1 MTLQRRK
8 SGRRL
13 VPAVAGTAV
22 AAGVLALLPS
32 GAQAQPGTPRPSGAQ
47 ADFTA
52 AAVKYDVPVGVLMG
66 VTREESGWQ
75 SHPGYSDKGGY
86 GLGNLTDVTTGMLV
100 DGAAGA
106 GGRAD
111 LSELV
116 NRPGM
121 HTLRTASKLTG
132 IPASRLKTDAGANLE
147 GTAALLASYQ
157 KTLTGGLSENPS
169 DWTAAVARY
178 SRLTDEKAATGYVDD
193 VFGTIASGAEQKT
206 ADGTLRLAAD
216 EDAEPELSQLDQL
229 DLKSA
234 AATATT
240 GAECPSTM
248 NCTYAPVA
256 VTGSNG
262 QVSNRPANGIQ
273 IDRIVLH
280 TAEGSFASA
289 LATLS
294 ATGATASAHYLMD
307 TDGSTTQLMPVED
320 IAYAVG
326 NYHYNLHS
334 VSIEHA
340 GFTAQGA
347 QWYTDATY
355 RQTAELVSYLAQQY
369 GVPLDRQ
376 HVLGHDNVPGSLDS
390 NLAKQHWDPGT
401 AWDWNRFMKLLGAP
415 TDTGRHGV
423 GEVGSVVTIAPRF
436 EKNIQSYTVC
446 PADDPTGATTAC
458 GEVAQPSNSL
468 FVRQAP
474 DADAPLLLD
483 PDVHPALTAGT
494 DGISDWSDRVQA
506 GQQFVVADRQ
516 GDWTAIWYD
525 GQEGWIHNPCG
536 RNTVPTTGVTVIKAV
551 GPDAAPLYGQAYPA
565 ASEYPAGLSPSRQV
579 ALTAPGY
586 RIPVGQAY
594 VVDQPAAQA
603 DDFFTSGA
611 VVKGAVKYYQ
621 AQFNNRTI
629 YVNAADVTATEA
641 D

>member
-1 MTLQRRK
+1 MTWYRRNSK
-8 SGRRL
+8 RWPAS
-13 VPAVAGTAV
+13 AVAGSIV
-22 AAGVLALLPS
+22 AAGALALLPS
-32 GAQAQPGTPRPSGAQ
+32 AAQAQPTAPRPSGLQ

-52 AAVKYDVPVGVLMG
+52 AAAKYDVPVSVLMG

-75 SHPGYSDKGGY
+75 THPGYSDKGGY

-106 GGRAD
+106 GGRSD
-111 LSELV
+111 LAALV

-132 IPASRLKTDAGANLE
+132 IPAARLRTDRAANLE

-157 KTLTGGLSENPS
+157 KTLTGALSADPS

-178 SRLTDEKAATGYVDD
+178 GQFTDRKAATRYVDD
-193 VFGTIASGAEQKT
+193 VFGAIASGARQPT
-206 ADGTLRLAAD
+206 AQGTLRLAAD
-216 EDAEPELSQLDQL
+216 EDARPDLSQLGRL
-229 DLKSA
+229 HLTS
-234 AATATT
+234 ATATT
-240 GAECPSTM
+240 GAECPDTM

-262 QVSNRPANGIQ
+262 QVSDRPANGIQ
-273 IDRIVLH
+273 IDRIVIH

-289 LATLS
+289 LSALS
-294 ATGATASAHYLMD
+294 ARGAVTSAHYLMD

-320 IAYAVG
+320 IAFAVG

-355 RQTAELVSYLAQQY
+355 RQTAELVTYLAQRY

-376 HVLGHDNVPGSLDS
+376 HILGHDNVPGSLDS

-401 AWDWNRFMKLLGAP
+401 AWDWNRFMRLLGAP
-415 TDTGRHGV
+415 TDTGPHGV
-423 GEVGSVVTIAPRF
+423 GPVGSVVTIAPRF
-436 EKNIQSYTVC
+436 DTNTQSYTVC
-446 PADDPTGATTAC
+446 PADDPSGTTTAC
-458 GEVAQPSNSL
+458 GEVAQASNSL
-468 FVRQAP
+468 FVRQSPA
-474 DADAPLLLD
+474 ADAPLLLD
-483 PDVHPALTAGT
+483 PVVHPGLTAGT
-494 DGISDWSDRVQA
+494 DDISDWSDRVQA

-525 GQEGWIHNPCG
+525 GQEGWIYNPCG
-536 RNTVPTTGVTVIKAV
+536 RNTVPTTGVTVISAV
-551 GPDAAPLYGQAYPA
+551 GPGAAPLYGQAYPA

-594 VVDQPAAQA
+594 VVDQPAAAA

-611 VVKGAVKYYQ
+611 VVKGAQKYYQ

-629 YVNAADVTATEA
+629 YVNTADVTATVA
-641 D
+641 G

>member
-1 MTLQRRK
+1 MTLYRRN
-8 SGRRL
+8 SPRWL
-13 VPAVAGTAV
+13 ASAVVGSVV
-22 AAGVLALLPS
+22 AAGALALLPS
-32 GAQAQPGTPRPSGAQ
+32 AAQAQTETSQQSGAQ
-47 ADFTA
+47 ADFA
-52 AAVKYDVPVGVLMG
+52 AAAAKYDVPVSVLMG

-75 SHPGYSDKGGY
+75 SHPGYSDRGGY
-86 GLGNLTDVTTGMLV
+86 GLGNLTDVTTAMLV

-106 GGRAD
+106 GGRSD
-111 LSELV
+111 LSSLV

-132 IPASRLKTDAGANLE
+132 IPEARLRTDRGANLE

-157 KTLTGGLSENPS
+157 KTLTGSLPRNPS
-169 DWTAAVARY
+169 EWTAAVAEY
-178 SRLTDEKAATGYVDD
+178 SHFTDKKAATRYVHG
-193 VFGTIASGAEQKT
+193 VFKAIASGAEQKT
-206 ADGTLRLAAD
+206 AQGTLRLAAD
-216 EDAEPELSQLDQL
+216 QDARPDLSQLDEL
-229 DLKSA
+229 RLTSA
-234 AATATT
+234 DTTT
-240 GAECPSTM
+240 GAECPATM
-248 NCTYAPVA
+248 DCTYAPVA

-273 IDRIVLH
+273 IDRIVIH
-280 TAEGSFASA
+280 TAEGTFASA
-289 LATLS
+289 LSTLS
-294 ATGATASAHYLMD
+294 APGAVVSAHYLMD

-347 QWYTDATY
+347 KWYTDATY
-355 RQTAELVSYLAQQY
+355 QQTAELVKYLAQQY
-369 GVPLDRQ
+369 DVPLDRQ
-376 HVLGHDNVPGSLDS
+376 HIMGHDNVPGSLDS

-401 AWDWNRFMKLLGAP
+401 AWDWDRFMTLLGAP
-415 TDTGRHGV
+415 AATGPHGV
-423 GEVGSVVTIAPRF
+423 GPAGSVVTIAPGF

-446 PADDPTGATTAC
+446 PADDPSGVTTAC

-474 DADAPLLLD
+474 AADAPLLLD
-483 PDVHPALTAGT
+483 PDVHPGLTAGT
-494 DGISDWSDRVQA
+494 DQISDWSDRVQA

-525 GQEGWIHNPCG
+525 GQEGWIYNPCG
-536 RNTVPTTGVTVIKAV
+536 RNTVPTTGVTVISAV

-594 VVDQPAAQA
+594 VVDQPAAAA
-603 DDFFTSGA
+603 DDYFTSGA
-611 VVKGAVKYYQ
+611 VVKGAQKYYQ

-641 D
+641 R